1 MPTIFTHAVLP
12 IALGIGLGARRI
24 PRRLMAAG
32 AVAAMLPDFDVL
44 AFKLHIA
51 YADTFGH
58 RGATHSIAFALLVGA
73 AAMLLARRLRA
84 RPSVVFLFMAGS
96 AFSHGVLDMLT
107 NGGLGVAL
115 AWPLSNERL
124 FLPWRLIEVSPIGMR
139 FLSSRG
145 WQVIQSEMLWVWLPA
160 ACMAAALVWIRA
172 AGGARAG
179 DPAARQ

>member
-1 MPTIFTHAVLP
+1 MPTVFTHAILP

-32 AVAAMLPDFDVL
+32 AIAAMLPDLDVL

-58 RGATHSIAFALLVGA
+58 RGATHSIAFAVLVGA
-73 AAMLLARRLRA
+73 AAMLLARHLRA
-84 RPSVVFLFMAGS
+84 RPSVVFLFIGGS
-96 AFSHGVLDMLT
+96 TLSHGALDMLT

-115 AWPLSNERL
+115 AWPLSNQRL

-139 FLSSRG
+139 FLGSRG

-160 ACMAAALVWIRA
+160 ALVAAMLAWNRRTEA
-172 AGGARAG
+172 PRGR
-179 DPAARQ
+179 DPIPRL